1 MNTTK
6 NILLL
11 FALFIGVQLS
21 AQERG
26 NRGGQ
31 GPRGGGSIKKKVKGM
46 VLDASTQQAL
56 EYATITI
63 YSKRDSS
70 VVTGGI
76 TDGEGKFSIDT
87 RPGRFFGKI
96 EFLGY
101 QAFNIPMIDLGKEKM
116 EADLGT
122 ISLNPDAEM
131 LAEVEVRA
139 EKSEMQ
145 FLLDKKVFNVGK
157 DLSTTSSS
165 AADLLDNVPSVA
177 VDIDGGVTL
186 RGSGNVRILIDG
198 KPSGLIGVG
207 DANGLR
213 QIPANMID
221 KVEVITNPSAR
232 YEAAGTT
239 GIINIVLRKEK
250 KKGLNGSIDLST
262 GLPKQIGA
270 AINFNLRK
278 EKFNLFLNYG
288 LSWRNNPGGGFTD
301 QNFYRGDSTFI
312 TEQTRS
318 IDRSGLSH
326 NIRFGSDFF
335 LGKKSTLT
343 TSFSYRI
350 SDENNLSE
358 VHYLDFINTKENLLL
373 ETTRTDDER
382 EDETDITLAL
392 NFEKTYDRKGQKLTA
407 DFQYETSG
415 EVESSDFLERYLNAN
430 GAPTG
435 SPNLQ
440 QKGLID
446 ESNSEFLLKADY
458 VHPFGENGK
467 FETGYRGSLRQ
478 IRNDFEVQE
487 FADNLWGVLPNLS
500 NDFIYNEN
508 IQGVYALYGNKM
520 QKFSYQIGLRGE
532 YTDIKT
538 ELVKTN
544 EKNPRSYFNLFP
556 NATFT
561 YDLPAQNAIQLSYS
575 RRITRPRYWYLNPF
589 LSFSDARNPFVGNP
603 DLDPEL
609 THSVELAHLK
619 YFEKGSISTGIYYRH
634 TDDVIQRVRVVT
646 DETNALTL
654 PQNLGIED
662 AFGIEFTYNY
672 NIEKWWSVNGEFI
685 FFRSIIDGMAENQNL
700 DRDAYSY
707 KTRLTSKMTIWKKL
721 DTQFRFNYRGPI
733 ESVQGR
739 SLAVYNLDFG
749 LSLDVLKNKGTLTLS
764 ARDLLNTRKRR
775 AFTSGENFDTYSEF
789 QWRSRQ
795 INLNFNYRI
804 NQKKKRGGQ
813 RGAYD
818 GGGEGF

>member
-1 MNTTK
+1 MNITK
-6 NILLL
+6 HILLL
-11 FALFIGVQLS
+11 LALFLGVQLS

-31 GPRGGGSIKKKVKGM
+31 GPRGGAPIKKKVKGQ
-46 VLDASTQQAL
+46 VLDANTQQGL
-56 EYATITI
+56 EYATITLF
-63 YSKRDSS
+63 SKRDSS

-76 TDGEGKFSIDT
+76 TDSEGKFAIEI
-87 RPGRFFGKI
+87 RPGRFYGKI

-101 QAFNIPMIDLGKEKM
+101 QASSISMIDLGKGKQ
-116 EADLGT
+116 EADLGI

-177 VDIDGGVTL
+177 VDIDGVVTL
-186 RGSGNVRILIDG
+186 RGSGNVRILING

-221 KVEVITNPSAR
+221 QVEVITNPSAR

-239 GIINIVLRKEK
+239 GIINIILRKEK
-250 KKGLNGSIDLST
+250 KKGLNGSVDLST

-288 LSWRNNPGGGFTD
+288 LRWRNNPGGGFTD

-312 TEQTRS
+312 TEQTRT

-326 NIRFGSDFF
+326 SVRFGSDFF

-350 SDENNLSE
+350 SDEDNLST
-358 VHYLDFINTKENLLL
+358 VTYLDYINTKENLRL
-373 ETTRTDDER
+373 ETLRTDDER
-382 EDETDITLAL
+382 EDETDLTVAL

-407 DFQYETSG
+407 DFQYASSG
-415 EVESSDFLERYLNAN
+415 EVEASDFLERYFVAN
-430 GAPTG
+430 GIPTG
-435 SPNLQ
+435 APNLQ
-440 QKGLID
+440 QRGNID

-458 VHPFGENGK
+458 IYPFGENGK

-478 IRNDFEVQE
+478 IRNDFSVQE
-487 FADNLWGVLPNLS
+487 FADNAWAILPNLS
-500 NDFIYNEN
+500 NDFIYDEN
-508 IQGVYALYGNKM
+508 IQALYALFGNK
-520 QKFSYQIGLRGE
+520 QRKFSYQIGLRGE

-538 ELVKTN
+538 ELIKTN

-561 YDLPAQNAIQLSYS
+561 YDLPAENAIQLSYS
-575 RRITRPRYWYLNPF
+575 RRISRPRYWYLNPF

-609 THSVELAHLK
+609 THSIELAHLK
-619 YFEKGSISTGIYYRH
+619 YFEKGSISTSLYYRH
-634 TDDVIQRVRVVT
+634 TTDIIQRVRIVT
-646 DETNALTL
+646 DENNALTL
-654 PQNLGIED
+654 PINLGLED
-662 AFGIEFTYNY
+662 AFGLEFTYNY
-672 NIEKWWSVNGEFI
+672 NVVKWWSLNGEFN
-685 FFRSIIDGMAENQNL
+685 FFRSIIDGLSENANL
-700 DRDAYSY
+700 NRDDYSW
-707 KTRLTSKMTIWKKL
+707 RSRMTSKMTLWKKI
-721 DTQFRFNYRGPI
+721 DTQLRFSYRAPI
-733 ESVQGR
+733 ESVQGKR
-739 SLAVYNLDFG
+739 LALYNLDFG

-764 ARDLLNTRKRR
+764 ARDVFNTRKRR
-775 AFTSGENFDTYSEF
+775 GFTYGENFETYGEF

-813 RGAYD
+813 RGDYQ